1 MIELNRIND
10 EYILPVKKINSF
22 WKPKTNLK
30 WNIEGYNNTSYFL
43 KMIRGRRK
51 ILSLHRIKGEDDQ
64 KIEGTKAIPE
74 AAINYYENIFSHKY
88 HRTDPQFLDSVP
100 SIIPKED
107 NNDLMVIPIKQEV
120 EHAVFGIDPDSA
132 GGLDGFKGKLFQHSW
147 DIIEDGICSMVLDII
162 NGRGVNTFITYTYLV
177 LI

>member
-1 MIELNRIND
+1 MINRQ
-10 EYILPVKKINSF
+10 
-22 WKPKTNLK
+22 
-30 WNIEGYNNTSYFL
+30 
-43 KMIRGRRK
+43 
-51 ILSLHRIKGEDDQ
+51 KGQ
-64 KIEGTKAIPE
+64 KLYQE

-147 DIIEDGICSMVLDII
+147 DIIEDDICIMVLDTI
-162 NGRGVNTFITYTYLV
+162 NGRGLNKFITHTCLV